1 MITCIPNPGRCG
13 GTLLLHILDKYFK
26 MKNTPDYKMEYEVF
40 DYDTGLDRIKNP
52 PAKNYLFKYQYLFTH
67 KPLLGADKYIII
79 DRRDLYA
86 WSYSHYMT
94 HTNKHVHGEPPTSY
108 TFDHGKFK
116 SHQEIM
122 MKLRSTWEKEKD
134 RLISHGA
141 ISLYYEDIK
150 DLSAKE
156 ILNLCDFD
164 DAEDFDKDDLYFEPE
179 HTGMRIKLVPV
190 WSCNSQ

>member
-1 MITCIPNPGRCG
+1 M
-13 GTLLLHILDKYFK
+13 
-26 MKNTPDYKMEYEVF
+26 YK
-40 DYDTGLDRIKNP
+40 R
-52 PAKNYLFKYQYLFTH
+52 Q
-67 KPLLGADKYIII
+67 LLGADKYIII

-156 ILNLCDFD
+156 ILNLCGFD
-164 DAEDFDKDDLYFEPE
+164 DAEDFDKNDLYFEPE
-179 HTGMRIKLVPV
+179 HTQLRIKLVPV
-190 WSCNSQ
+190 WSCNSK

>member
-1 MITCIPNPGRCG
+1 M
-13 GTLLLHILDKYFK
+13 
-26 MKNTPDYKMEYEVF
+26 
-40 DYDTGLDRIKNP
+40 
-52 PAKNYLFKYQYLFTH
+52 TH
-67 KPLLGADKYIII
+67 K
-79 DRRDLYA
+79 
-86 WSYSHYMT
+86 
-94 HTNKHVHGEPPTSY
+94 NKHVHGEPPSTY
-108 TFDHGKFK
+108 TFDHIEFK
-116 SHQEIM
+116 KHQDIM
-122 MKLRSTWEKEKD
+122 MKVRSSWEKEKD